1 MSELGERMA
10 NGDSKPDA
18 SSLAAWMGPRNYRRW
33 IDIVQFIETNYPGIF
48 VPDWIFGGK
57 KYGWGL
63 RFKKSKSFCTLIP
76 ERNRFK
82 IQIVFGGEEREKV
95 EAILPAIVS
104 HARDDYSRATT
115 YHDGKWL
122 GLVVDSEEV
131 LEDVKR
137 FLAVKRKPK
146 AGTARPEKGR

>member
-1 MSELGERMA
+1 MSELGQRMTD
-10 NGDSKPDA
+10 GGCEPDA
-18 SSLAAWMGPRNYRRW
+18 SSLADWMGSSNYKRW
-33 IDIVQFIETNYPGIF
+33 THIVRFIETNYPGIF
-48 VPDWIFGGK
+48 APDWIFGGK

-76 ERNRFK
+76 GRNQFK
-82 IQIVFGGEEREKV
+82 IQIVFGGEERAKV
-95 EAILPAIVS
+95 DAILPDIMS
-104 HARDDYSRATT
+104 HARDDYSEATT

-137 FLAVKRKPK
+137 FLIVKRKPK
-146 AGTARPEKGR
+146 PGAVRPEKGR